1 MPDDRPPP
9 RAGEQS
15 ALLDKPKRASLYAE
29 RPSPSAKP
37 STAPLNPSRIP
48 RTDTIIWRKNI
59 DPSSGQVHD
68 AQVEKYDAQR
78 LLWWSWSSKV
88 WSLRALGG
96 TVLEGMTV
104 ITIGTVYAAVAA
116 IFCLVYLLKPVESKN
131 SLQDT
136 MDALETFL
144 DLTVTGVMLLLGQF
158 VSQTLSRWWDI
169 RTRGVGN
176 LWGAINDLSM
186 WASAWWPKEGGSQQ
200 AARVLVRRYGLLAMD
215 LLFRQGR
222 GEDGPADM
230 ADLVAKGRLEPH
242 EAAVLAPLPSKSQV
256 VISWLT
262 LFWTRVFQDDG
273 LDCALPSWP
282 DPTRFQ
288 LVMGKCAE
296 ARGAIGLTLAYTDT
310 QLPFA
315 YVHLLASVTHLTLLV
330 NALFSGC
337 TLGRTLHESRDIKA
351 EGGYDV
357 FVLLIFVKLMR
368 IIFMPLL
375 LVGLLHLGVRMENP
389 LQRKANN
396 FPSAAYLEYMG
407 SECEAFAK
415 ANRAVSTELGW
426 WANCVTREEGMDPVL
441 ERGESRSESPREST
455 PRGSPRL

>member
-15 ALLDKPKRASLYAE
+15 ALLDKPKRASLYSE

-116 IFCLVYLLKPVESKN
+116 IFCLVYLLKPVESRN

-186 WASAWWPKEGGSQQ
+186 WASAW
-200 AARVLVRRYGLLAMD
+200 
-215 LLFRQGR
+215 
-222 GEDGPADM
+222 
-230 ADLVAKGRLEPH
+230 
-242 EAAVLAPLPSKSQV
+242 
-256 VISWLT
+256 
-262 LFWTRVFQDDG
+262 
-273 LDCALPSWP
+273 
-282 DPTRFQ
+282 
-288 LVMGKCAE
+288 
-296 ARGAIGLTLAYTDT
+296 
-310 QLPFA
+310 
-315 YVHLLASVTHLTLLV
+315 
-330 NALFSGC
+330 
-337 TLGRTLHESRDIKA
+337 
-351 EGGYDV
+351 
-357 FVLLIFVKLMR
+357 
-368 IIFMPLL
+368 
-375 LVGLLHLGVRMENP
+375 
-389 LQRKANN
+389 
-396 FPSAAYLEYMG
+396 
-407 SECEAFAK
+407 
-415 ANRAVSTELGW
+415 
-426 WANCVTREEGMDPVL
+426 
-441 ERGESRSESPREST
+441 
-455 PRGSPRL
+455 